1 MINYIK
7 QGWLVLVL
15 GLAFGGA
22 LAGVQVWLGPK
33 IDENRLNETFDQ
45 VPKLVPGAT
54 AEVSLAKYRER
65 LAETN
70 GEQTSRVDVGDSKI
84 TVYDAYDADGEL
96 VGYVVRGSGAG
107 YGDVVIALIGL
118 DKDAST
124 ITGVYVLSQKET
136 PGLGSKIADPSW
148 NRQYDGKA
156 TEPPLEVVKKT
167 PTEPNDIQAISGAT
181 ISSNALT
188 NIVNGTVADFRE
200 ALAQTTSAATKGGY
214 HGD

>member
-15 GLAFGGA
+15 GLAFGAA
-22 LAGVQVWLGPK
+22 LGGVQVWLGPT
-33 IDENRLNETFDQ
+33 IDANRLNETFGQ
-45 VPKLVPGAT
+45 VPKLVCGAS

-65 LAETN
+65 LAETS
-70 GEQTSRVDVGDSKI
+70 GERASHVDVGDSKI
-84 TVYDAYDADGEL
+84 TVYDAYDAEENL

-107 YGDVVIALIGL
+107 YGDTIIALIGL
-118 DKDAST
+118 NRDAST

-136 PGLGSKIADPSW
+136 PGLGSRIADSSW
-148 NRQYDGKA
+148 NSQYDGKA
-156 TEPPLEVVKKT
+156 TEPPLEVVKKA
-167 PTEPNDIQAISGAT
+167 PAEPNDIQAISGAT

-188 NIVNGTVADFRE
+188 NIVNGTVEDFRR
-200 ALAQTTSAATKGGY
+200 ALQASGSGTRKGGD